1 MLYDICGNKLVQ
13 FTNNS
18 IHIYFMW
25 NLVYVSCGRSTL
37 RTTTIV
43 GKMLMEITIIIIG
56 TFAFILGYRYINY
69 LREYMNI
76 RFGIKE
82 KK

>member
-1 MLYDICGNKLVQ
+1 
-13 FTNNS
+13 
-18 IHIYFMW
+18 
-25 NLVYVSCGRSTL
+25 
-37 RTTTIV
+37 
-43 GKMLMEITIIIIG
+43 MEATIIIIG

-82 KK
+82 KKIDVNNQYYDIIGSTLCCNIIGY

>member
-1 MLYDICGNKLVQ
+1 MDIGIL
-13 FTNNS
+13 NNLGYIEVIEIS
-18 IHIYFMW
+18 LWLAVMY
-25 NLVYVSCGRSTL
+25 Y
-37 RTTTIV
+37 
-43 GKMLMEITIIIIG
+43 GKCWVDYKFKQRDMEITIIIIG

-82 KK
+82 KNNGE

>member
-1 MLYDICGNKLVQ
+1 MDIGVL
-13 FTNNS
+13 NS
-18 IHIYFMW
+18 LGYIEIIEISIWLGVMY
-25 NLVYVSCGRSTL
+25 Y
-37 RTTTIV
+37 
-43 GKMLMEITIIIIG
+43 GKCWIDYKFKQRDMEITIIIIG

-82 KK
+82 KNNGSK

>member
-1 MLYDICGNKLVQ
+1 MEFDNILNIICDVLVHYK
-13 FTNNS
+13 
-18 IHIYFMW
+18 HI
-25 NLVYVSCGRSTL
+25 
-37 RTTTIV
+37 
-43 GKMLMEITIIIIG
+43 LMEATIIIIG

>member
-1 MLYDICGNKLVQ
+1 
-13 FTNNS
+13 
-18 IHIYFMW
+18 
-25 NLVYVSCGRSTL
+25 
-37 RTTTIV
+37 
-43 GKMLMEITIIIIG
+43 MEAAIIIIG

-76 RFGIKE
+76 RFGITKE

>member
-1 MLYDICGNKLVQ
+1 
-13 FTNNS
+13 
-18 IHIYFMW
+18 
-25 NLVYVSCGRSTL
+25 
-37 RTTTIV
+37 
-43 GKMLMEITIIIIG
+43 MEATIIIIG

-82 KK
+82 KNNGKIRGRTYRLRR

>member
-1 MLYDICGNKLVQ
+1 
-13 FTNNS
+13 
-18 IHIYFMW
+18 
-25 NLVYVSCGRSTL
+25 
-37 RTTTIV
+37 
-43 GKMLMEITIIIIG
+43 MEATIIIIG

-82 KK
+82 KNNGSK